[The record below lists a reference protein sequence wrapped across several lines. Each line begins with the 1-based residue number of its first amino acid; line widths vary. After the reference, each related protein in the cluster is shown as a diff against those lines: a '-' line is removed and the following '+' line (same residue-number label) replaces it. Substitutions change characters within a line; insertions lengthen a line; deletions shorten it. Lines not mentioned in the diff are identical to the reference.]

1 MVQQP
6 ESDDEATIETPR
18 FEPVPLPDDEF
29 KDQLAQVIP
38 HLRAFGRSL
47 SGSRDLADDLVQE
60 TLLKAWAARK
70 RFQAGTNMR
79 AWTFIIL
86 RNLFLS
92 QMRRARFKGEWDE
105 ITASKLL
112 AAPASQD
119 RHVELGDMQRALLH
133 LPQPQREALILVGAG
148 GFAYEEAAE
157 ICGCAVGTIKSRVAR
172 GRVALEDLL
181 TDGKL
186 PSRREHETDGS
197 RTALQSIMSE
207 VDELSRDRDP
217 RECSRIPTGE
227 IGAVARL
234 SQASRYDG
242 FSRVC
247 AEQSPRTSSSER
259 TSPSIAKAWRR
270 ALPTPA
276 WTVGGATF
284 TNRLEEACTMA
295 SILGLSVFTCL
306 RTRRERPEF
315 QTLRALNV
323 TDLGCCMNET
333 QSERSG

>member
-1 MVQQP
+1 MMAGV
-6 ESDDEATIETPR
+6 TPAANLAADGT
-18 FEPVPLPDDEF
+18 ELIPLPDDEF
-29 KDQLAQVIP
+29 KQQLGQVIP

-105 ITASKLL
+105 LTASKIL
-112 AAPASQD
+112 AAPAGQD
-119 RHVELGDMQRALLH
+119 KHIELADMQRALLH

-172 GRVALEDLL
+172 GRVALEALL

-186 PSRREHETDGS
+186 PSRREHSNED
-197 RTALQSIMSE
+197 RTALQSIMND
-207 VDELSRDRDP
+207 VDALSRDRM
-217 RECSRIPTGE
+217 
-227 IGAVARL
+227 
-234 SQASRYDG
+234 
-242 FSRVC
+242 
-247 AEQSPRTSSSER
+247 
-259 TSPSIAKAWRR
+259 
-270 ALPTPA
+270 PTPD
-276 WTVGGATF
+276 VGD
-284 TNRLEEACTMA
+284 E
-295 SILGLSVFTCL
+295 
-306 RTRRERPEF
+306 
-315 QTLRALNV
+315 
-323 TDLGCCMNET
+323 D
-333 QSERSG
+333 

>member
-1 MVQQP
+1 MAGEQP
-6 ESDDEATIETPR
+6 AAVEDEAGR
-18 FEPVPLPDDEF
+18 DAPVPLSDKEF
-29 KDQLAQVIP
+29 KEQLAQVIP

-119 RHVELGDMQRALLH
+119 RHVELGDMQRALMH

-172 GRVALEDLL
+172 GRVALEALL

-186 PSRREHETDGS
+186 PSRREHETDANK
-197 RTALQSIMSE
+197 TALQSIMSE
-207 VDELSRDRDP
+207 VDDLSRDRDP
-217 RECSRIPTGE
+217 S
-227 IGAVARL
+227 
-234 SQASRYDG
+234 
-242 FSRVC
+242 
-247 AEQSPRTSSSER
+247 
-259 TSPSIAKAWRR
+259 
-270 ALPTPA
+270 
-276 WTVGGATF
+276 GGG
-284 TNRLEEACTMA
+284 N
-295 SILGLSVFTCL
+295 
-306 RTRRERPEF
+306 
-315 QTLRALNV
+315 
-323 TDLGCCMNET
+323 
-333 QSERSG
+333 

>member
-1 MVQQP
+1 MLG
-6 ESDDEATIETPR
+6 SDQRREATR
-18 FEPVPLPDDEF
+18 AKAGGDLVADEPQDDMEPGVVPEHVALSDPDF
-29 KDQLAQVIP
+29 KDQLAVVIP

-105 ITASKLL
+105 ITASKIL

-119 RHVELGDMQRALLH
+119 RHIELGDMQRALMH

-172 GRVALEDLL
+172 GRVALENLL
-181 TDGKL
+181 SSGKM
-186 PSRREHETDGS
+186 PSRRQHKSDPNKS
-197 RTALQSIMSE
+197 ALQVIMGQ
-207 VDELSRDRDP
+207 VDELSRGR
-217 RECSRIPTGE
+217 
-227 IGAVARL
+227 
-234 SQASRYDG
+234 
-242 FSRVC
+242 
-247 AEQSPRTSSSER
+247 
-259 TSPSIAKAWRR
+259 
-270 ALPTPA
+270 
-276 WTVGGATF
+276 
-284 TNRLEEACTMA
+284 
-295 SILGLSVFTCL
+295 
-306 RTRRERPEF
+306 
-315 QTLRALNV
+315 
-323 TDLGCCMNET
+323 
-333 QSERSG
+333 

>member
-1 MVQQP
+1 MDAMATGSAASDAGNTEWGTVDE
-6 ESDDEATIETPR
+6 ESDSQAFEPVHS
-18 FEPVPLPDDEF
+18 EPVPLSDPEF

-105 ITASKLL
+105 LTASKIL

-119 RHVELGDMQRALLH
+119 RHVELGDMQRALMH

-172 GRVALEDLL
+172 GRVALEQLL
-181 TDGKL
+181 TGGKL
-186 PSRREHETDGS
+186 PSRRQHKTDPNTS
-197 RTALQSIMSE
+197 ALAQIMSE
-207 VDELSRDRDP
+207 VDDLSRDR
-217 RECSRIPTGE
+217 G
-227 IGAVARL
+227 
-234 SQASRYDG
+234 
-242 FSRVC
+242 
-247 AEQSPRTSSSER
+247 
-259 TSPSIAKAWRR
+259 
-270 ALPTPA
+270 
-276 WTVGGATF
+276 
-284 TNRLEEACTMA
+284 
-295 SILGLSVFTCL
+295 
-306 RTRRERPEF
+306 
-315 QTLRALNV
+315 
-323 TDLGCCMNET
+323 
-333 QSERSG
+333 